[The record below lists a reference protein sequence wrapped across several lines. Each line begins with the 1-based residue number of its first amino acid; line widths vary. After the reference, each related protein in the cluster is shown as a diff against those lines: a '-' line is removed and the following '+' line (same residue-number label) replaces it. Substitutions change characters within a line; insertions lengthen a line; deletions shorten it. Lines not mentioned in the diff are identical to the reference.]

1 MPCPEP
7 RCGRSMTARCRR
19 LALVCHDEKDLCL
32 GRASR
37 ERREEDGGVCYR
49 DCYSKVGQW

>member
-1 MPCPEP
+1 
-7 RCGRSMTARCRR
+7 MTGRCRR